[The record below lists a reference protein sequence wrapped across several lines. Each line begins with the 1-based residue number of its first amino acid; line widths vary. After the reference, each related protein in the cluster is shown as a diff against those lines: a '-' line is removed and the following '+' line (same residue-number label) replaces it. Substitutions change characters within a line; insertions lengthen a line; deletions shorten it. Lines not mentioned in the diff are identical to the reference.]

1 MKLSTPL
8 VRIGTRGSRLA
19 LAQAG
24 EVRERLAAVHAELGC
39 EGAVELVAITTTGD
53 RVRDRPL
60 ADIGG
65 KGLFC
70 KEIEQA
76 LLENRIDA
84 AVHSMKDVETVL
96 ADGTAIAAVLPREDP
111 RDAFLSPG
119 AADIADLPRGAVVG
133 TSSVRRA
140 AQLRARRADLRIVP
154 FRGNVDTRLARLDE
168 GAVAAT
174 LLALAGLRRL
184 GLEERATR
192 ILPVEDMLPAVG
204 QGAIG
209 IQCRVDDQRV
219 FRWMQ
224 AISHRESELAV
235 RAERAML
242 AELDGTCRTP
252 IAGHARFVGPDR
264 LRLSGWHAGTELR
277 SGYSAERDGPAHAPE
292 ELGHAVGLAL
302 RRSAGADALR

>member
-1 MKLSTPL
+1 MKPSTPL

-24 EVRERLAAVHAELGC
+24 EVRARLAAVHAELGC

-140 AQLRARRADLRIVP
+140 ALLRARRADLRIVP

-209 IQCRVDDQRV
+209 IQCRLDDERV
-219 FRWMQ
+219 FRWMR
-224 AISHRESELAV
+224 ALSHRESELAV

-264 LRLSGWHAGTELR
+264 LRLAGWHAGAELR
-277 SGYSAERDGPAHAPE
+277 SGYGAERDGPAHAPE
-292 ELGHAVGLAL
+292 ELGHAVGLAV

>member
-1 MKLSTPL
+1 MPL

-24 EVRERLAAVHAELGC
+24 EVRARLGSIHAELGRD
-39 EGAVELVAITTTGD
+39 GAVEVVAITTTGD

-96 ADGTAIAAVLPREDP
+96 TDGTAIAAVLPREDP
-111 RDAFLSPG
+111 RDAFLSPV
-119 AADIADLPRGAVVG
+119 AADVAELPQGAVVG

-140 AQLRARRADLRIVP
+140 AQLRTRRPDLRIVP
-154 FRGNVDTRLARLDE
+154 LRGNVETRLARLDE

-174 LLALAGLRRL
+174 VLALAGLRRL
-184 GLEERATR
+184 GLHERATR

-209 IQCRVDDQRV
+209 IQCRLDDGRV
-219 FRWMQ
+219 FRWMR

-252 IAGHARFVGPDR
+252 IAGHALFVRPGR
-264 LRLSGWHAGTELR
+264 LRLAGWHAGAGPGPGHNAE
-277 SGYSAERDGPAHAPE
+277 SAGPADAPE
-292 ELGHAVGLAL
+292 ALGCVVGRAL
-302 RRSAGADALR
+302 RRSAGAAASR